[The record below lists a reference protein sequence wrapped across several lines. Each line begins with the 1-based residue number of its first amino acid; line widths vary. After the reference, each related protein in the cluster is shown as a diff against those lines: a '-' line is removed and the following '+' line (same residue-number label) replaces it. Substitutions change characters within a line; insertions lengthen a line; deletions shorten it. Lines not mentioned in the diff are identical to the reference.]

1 MGSMKSRLGAPCVVL
16 ALLVA
21 ACAGV
26 RGMEPPEVS
35 LVGLEV
41 LPGGSLEQRFAVELR
56 VLNPNERELHVDGI
70 DFTLEVNG
78 SRLTRGVSS
87 QEVAVPRLGEALLTV
102 TATTT
107 VFDLLR
113 QALNATEARE
123 LTYEIHGRVFVANS
137 PASLPFS
144 RSGRVASPR

>member
-1 MGSMKSRLGAPCVVL
+1 MRLMASRLAVLCVGL
-16 ALLVA
+16 PLLVA
-21 ACAGV
+21 ACAGL

-56 VLNPNERELHVDGI
+56 VLNPNERELRVDGI

-87 QEVAVPRLGEALLTV
+87 QEVTIPRLGEALLTI

-113 QALNATEARE
+113 QAMNATEATE
-123 LTYEIHGRVFVANS
+123 LTYELYGRVFVANS
-137 PASLPFS
+137 PASLSFS
-144 RSGRVASPR
+144 RSGRVAAPR